1 MESTPDTQSMVLRD
15 VMRSDLPICFDQ
27 QLDPEANRMAAF
39 TRKDPADRG
48 AFMAHWAKILRDETL
63 TIQTILCDGQVA
75 GSVLSYVDED
85 GQLEVSY
92 WIGRPYWGKGV
103 ATRGLLAFLD
113 HIKVRPLY
121 ARAAQDN
128 IGSLRV
134 LEKCRFTRIGEG
146 RGFSE
151 ARGQEV
157 EEFLLRLDQRR
168 KAAFPALLDCMEHPF
183 AKQGKASLPV
193 ALSFDKFQLGY
204 LTLDHA
210 VIDPPGEASSHC
222 LLIFLHACG
231 KGLQFRKVTSVDW
244 HQPVVEALSLALP

>member
-1 MESTPDTQSMVLRD
+1 MESTPDTKSIVLRD
-15 VMRSDLPICFDQ
+15 VMMSDLPIFFDQ

-39 TRKDPADRG
+39 TRKDPADRD
-48 AFMAHWAKILRDETL
+48 AFMAHWAKILRDETI
-63 TIQTILCDGQVA
+63 TIQTILFDGQVA

-121 ARAAQDN
+121 ARVAQDN

-157 EEFLLRLDQRR
+157 EEFLLRLD
-168 KAAFPALLDCMEHPF
+168 
-183 AKQGKASLPV
+183 
-193 ALSFDKFQLGY
+193 
-204 LTLDHA
+204 
-210 VIDPPGEASSHC
+210 
-222 LLIFLHACG
+222 
-231 KGLQFRKVTSVDW
+231 
-244 HQPVVEALSLALP
+244 

>member
-1 MESTPDTQSMVLRD
+1 MM
-15 VMRSDLPICFDQ
+15 SDLPIFFDQ

-39 TRKDPADRG
+39 TRKDPADRD
-48 AFMAHWAKILRDETL
+48 AFMAHWAKILRDETI
-63 TIQTILCDGQVA
+63 TIQTILFDGQVA

-85 GQLEVSY
+85 GQREVSY

-121 ARAAQDN
+121 ARAAHDN

-151 ARGQEV
+151 ARG
-157 EEFLLRLDQRR
+157 
-168 KAAFPALLDCMEHPF
+168 KAGGRIPSSLGLKAESSFSCLTTLHGVPVCEAAESQPAR
-183 AKQGKASLPV
+183 SLV
-193 ALSFDKFQLGY
+193 F
-204 LTLDHA
+204 
-210 VIDPPGEASSHC
+210 
-222 LLIFLHACG
+222 
-231 KGLQFRKVTSVDW
+231 
-244 HQPVVEALSLALP
+244 